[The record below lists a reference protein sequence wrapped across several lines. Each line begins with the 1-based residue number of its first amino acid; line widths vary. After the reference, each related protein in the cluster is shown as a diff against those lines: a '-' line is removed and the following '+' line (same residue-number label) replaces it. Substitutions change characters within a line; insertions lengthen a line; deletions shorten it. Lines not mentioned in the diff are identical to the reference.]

1 MKLLTVSSLVCASIL
16 GLIFGCDIKKSHK
29 VKPENP
35 LSYFEIPV
43 TDLERAVRFYEAV
56 FSCKLE
62 RVTIDGNDMA
72 VFPGTPGAP
81 GCIGALAKGPT
92 YKPSM
97 DGTRVYF
104 HTDDIDATL
113 RVVLN
118 SGGKVEYPQTSIG
131 ELGSVA
137 EFSDSE
143 GNRIA
148 LHSPKT

>member
-1 MKLLTVSSLVCASIL
+1 
-16 GLIFGCDIKKSHK
+16 
-29 VKPENP
+29 
-35 LSYFEIPV
+35 
-43 TDLERAVRFYEAV
+43 
-56 FSCKLE
+56 
-62 RVTIDGNDMA
+62 
-72 VFPGTPGAP
+72 
-81 GCIGALAKGPT
+81 
-92 YKPSM
+92 M